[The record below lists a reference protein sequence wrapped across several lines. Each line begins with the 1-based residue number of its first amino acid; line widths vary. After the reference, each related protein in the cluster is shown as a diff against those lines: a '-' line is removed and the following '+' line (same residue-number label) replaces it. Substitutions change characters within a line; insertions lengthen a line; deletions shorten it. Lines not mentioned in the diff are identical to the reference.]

1 MMKFDML
8 KSLLNEQIKLK
19 IEHIRIY
26 KFVKS
31 SDLHPLSASFSVMLY
46 FNRQWREFYSN
57 VSLVAQ
63 DKHVVVESSYTL
75 GHNIL
80 GGVYVLSSLRRISQK
95 SERNLLISYWNFQE
109 PK

>member
-1 MMKFDML
+1 MMNLTWAHVAL
-8 KSLLNEQIKLK
+8 KRTNKIKNRTYRHLPVTC
-19 IEHIRIY
+19 
-26 KFVKS
+26 FVFWNV
-31 SDLHPLSASFSVMLY
+31 LFQTLVESFI
-46 FNRQWREFYSN
+46 QN

-63 DKHVVVESSYTL
+63 DKHVALESSYTV

-80 GGVYVLSSLRRISQK
+80 GGVYVLISLRRISQK